1 MIENIGSVNSIK
13 LKFAQD
19 SDSSGESESDED
31 NIMKKGERQVESSGL
46 MPAEGMLE
54 ESKETFL

>member
-1 MIENIGSVNSIK
+1 MNSIK